1 MHARTGQK
9 WLQSLRGQLF
19 LPTRKEKEQMLRLR
33 RGRNVRAPEAAVAV
47 QGVRGQL
54 RVRTR
59 QGTESVSGL
68 HLRACAGQA

>member
-1 MHARTGQK
+1 MQARTGQK
-9 WLQSLRGQLF
+9 RLQKLRGQLF

-54 RVRTR
+54 CV
-59 QGTESVSGL
+59 
-68 HLRACAGQA
+68 